1 MPVLAEERDIP
12 MKKIVPEILK
22 PGDNPDCIH
31 VESIIGRIGVCLKC
45 ARVVRY
51 PYFEQTVYKS
61 DKK

>member
-1 MPVLAEERDIP
+1 